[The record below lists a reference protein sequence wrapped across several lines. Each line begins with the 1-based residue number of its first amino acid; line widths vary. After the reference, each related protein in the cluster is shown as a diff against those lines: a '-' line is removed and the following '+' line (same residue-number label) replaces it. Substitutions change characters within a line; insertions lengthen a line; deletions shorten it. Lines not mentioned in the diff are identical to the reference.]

1 MTKAKPPTHIQSLQ
15 RAIDVLEL
23 LEWYYGGLALSQISS
38 YLGLNAST
46 LHHILETLRDR
57 GYVDQDSAS
66 RRYYL
71 GPKVLHLASGFLR
84 ELNLH
89 TLALPH
95 MIELSNSCRE
105 KVLLRILGHDGL
117 ITLAKVDPNQTIALH
132 TPIERIRAPHANSS
146 GKVLLAALTYAD
158 RQQFL
163 ARIGLTRLTD
173 STITDPLVLEE
184 QLARVSHQGYAI
196 GRGEMD
202 EGICGVAAPIRDR
215 NHAVVAAVSVAVPT
229 YRFTPELEEWLVK
242 SVPQTAHRISQE
254 LARAAFFLP
263 PVAVPQHV
271 LIKTESMSE

>member
-1 MTKAKPPTHIQSLQ
+1 MTKAKQPTHIQSLQ

-23 LEWYYGGLALSQISS
+23 LEWYYGGLALSQIAN

-46 LHHILETLRDR
+46 LHHILETMRDR
-57 GYVDQDSAS
+57 GYVDQNSVS

-95 MIELSNSCRE
+95 MVELSNSCRE

-117 ITLAKVDPNQTIALH
+117 ITLAKVDPNQNIALH

-146 GKVLLAALTYAD
+146 GKVLLAALTCED
-158 RQQFL
+158 RRRL
-163 ARIGLTRLTD
+163 LTRIGLPRLTD
-173 STITDPLVLEE
+173 ATIIDLSVLEE
-184 QLARVSHQGYAI
+184 HLAQVSRQGYAI

-215 NHAVVAAVSVAVPT
+215 SNAVVAAVSVAIPA
-229 YRFTPELEEWLVK
+229 YRFVPELEEWLVR
-242 SVPQTAHRISQE
+242 SVPQTAARISQE

-263 PVAVPQHV
+263 PVAVPGHALLDNV
-271 LIKTESMSE
+271 SLTE